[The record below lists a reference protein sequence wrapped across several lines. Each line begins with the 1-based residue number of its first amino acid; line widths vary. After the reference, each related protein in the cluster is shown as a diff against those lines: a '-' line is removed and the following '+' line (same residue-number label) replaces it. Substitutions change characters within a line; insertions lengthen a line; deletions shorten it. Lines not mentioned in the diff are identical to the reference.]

1 MGLIQVNVYINGIL
15 TIKLR
20 SGELHVTTYEKLRI
34 VEVH

>member
-20 SGELHVTTYEKLRI
+20 SGVAVRNNIQKALYC
-34 VEVH
+34 